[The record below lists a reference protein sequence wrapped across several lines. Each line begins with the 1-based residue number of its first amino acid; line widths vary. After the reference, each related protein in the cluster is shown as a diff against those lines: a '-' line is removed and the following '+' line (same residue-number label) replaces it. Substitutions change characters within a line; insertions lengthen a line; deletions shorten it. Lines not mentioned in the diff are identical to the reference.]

1 MSFKVLLVKIQWS
14 KNRQGMGWVQGG
26 GHNVTDRVKRY
37 FGIPEAADSSEEEMR
52 LKVSERYVR
61 EQSKLIIVQENNTWT
76 LSWSRYSAKLISWRM
91 WYLQA
96 IIRKTRQLSRIYGQL
111 HPMSDANILHVLKKS
126 VKIA

>member
-61 EQSKLIIVQENNTWT
+61 EQRKLIIVQENNT
-76 LSWSRYSAKLISWRM
+76 
-91 WYLQA
+91 
-96 IIRKTRQLSRIYGQL
+96 
-111 HPMSDANILHVLKKS
+111 
-126 VKIA
+126 

>member
-1 MSFKVLLVKIQWS
+1 M
-14 KNRQGMGWVQGG
+14 QGG
-26 GHNVTDRVKRY
+26 GHNVTDRVNRY

-61 EQSKLIIVQENNTWT
+61 EQRKLVIVQENNTWT